1 MLVACP
7 QMALPQSNV
16 PAVLRASWAS
26 QTASPIFLQSHH
38 KHSLRVQQSEVGRG
52 EKPPPPCY
60 LSSLPWLGS
69 HSLHT
74 ELFSSVTGSQL
85 LLIHLQVTVDRR
97 NRNQILF
104 TFSWKPSFRS
114 EGWGTPKWL
123 FRLSVKLEMASC
135 CQHPKVMSD
144 SKEGLQKPGSRIS
157 KA

>member
-7 QMALPQSNV
+7 QMALPLSNV

-38 KHSLRVQQSEVGRG
+38 KHSLRVHQSEVGRG
-52 EKPPPPCY
+52 EKPPPLCRLP
-60 LSSLPWLGS
+60 SLPWLGS
-69 HSLHT
+69 RSLHT
-74 ELFSSVTGSQL
+74 ELFSAVAGSQL
-85 LLIHLQVTVDRR
+85 LLTRLQVTVDRR

-104 TFSWKPSFRS
+104 KFFWKPSFRS

-123 FRLSVKLEMASC
+123 FRFSVKPEMASC
-135 CQHPKVMSD
+135 CRHPKVMSD
-144 SKEGLQKPGSRIS
+144 STEGLQEPESRIS